1 MKVVVGNK
9 CLNDQTELMPMTF
22 GWDIKVTVKILINYL
37 NLLSIRDNWLIHI
50 WEYTWIYVRI
60 NLLDNRPSQYATSAL
75 LRIYFI

>member
-37 NLLSIRDNWLIHI
+37 NLLSIRDN
-50 WEYTWIYVRI
+50 
-60 NLLDNRPSQYATSAL
+60 
-75 LRIYFI
+75 